1 MKRARMSA
9 ASRIAAFDKEDI
21 AKDVQ
26 GWLTLEQKDP
36 GMHFTAIELEYLD
49 SGIYEDGHIWID
61 YAIDTRHRH
70 MNVYEILHGGV
81 AATLFDDC
89 IGIAGSVARGE
100 QYVTTSSMSLEYVR
114 AMKGKRFRLH
124 TEITHVG
131 GHMVTGHGELYDEK
145 ERLCVSCMASYTIHT
160 DKADG
165 PGRAL

>member
-1 MKRARMSA
+1 MKT
-9 ASRIAAFDKEDI
+9 RILTKEQLQTEVEETLAFIQEHDERNVHNKVRAAFLDGEASEERFWVDFSFK
-21 AKDVQ
+21 A
-26 GWLTLEQKDP
+26 DP
-36 GMHFTAIELEYLD
+36 SH
-49 SGIYEDGHIWID
+49 W
-61 YAIDTRHRH
+61 
-70 MNVYEILHGGV
+70 NVYEILHGGV

-114 AMKGKRFRLH
+114 AMKGKKFRLH

-131 GHMVTGHGELYDEK
+131 GHMVTGHGEFYDEK
-145 ERLCVSCMASYTIHT
+145 GRLCVSCMVSYTIHT

>member
-1 MKRARMSA
+1 MRTRILTKEQLRMEVEGTLA
-9 ASRIAAFDKEDI
+9 FIQAHDERNVHNKVRAAFLDGEAGKERFWVDFSFR
-21 AKDVQ
+21 A
-26 GWLTLEQKDP
+26 DP
-36 GMHFTAIELEYLD
+36 GH
-49 SGIYEDGHIWID
+49 W
-61 YAIDTRHRH
+61 
-70 MNVYEILHGGV
+70 NVYEILHGGV

-131 GHMVTGHGELYDEK
+131 GHMVTGHGEL
-145 ERLCVSCMASYTIHT
+145 
-160 DKADG
+160 DG